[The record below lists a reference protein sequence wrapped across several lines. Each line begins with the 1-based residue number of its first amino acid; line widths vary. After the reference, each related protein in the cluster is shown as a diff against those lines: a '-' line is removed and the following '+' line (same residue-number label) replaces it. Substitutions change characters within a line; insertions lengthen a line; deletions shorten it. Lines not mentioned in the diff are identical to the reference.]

1 MTLLRLIEQRKRAK
15 AMLVDTSVYIVPWKR
30 LTLFTLTGLD
40 WKVDSPARCV
50 TCVIIHTVSNV
61 TSHCALAT
69 IKTIIRCRSPCRMRD
84 EFSWYRSCW
93 CQWIQINTDPD
104 KYDENSV
111 SKDVESIILGRV
123 AVYFQLEG
131 RHDLI
136 KLIATNFVDISS
148 DAKWRKYLKTS
159 WQFDFE
165 SSTHD
170 EFKGHLCEQLCQYP
184 SNC

>member
-1 MTLLRLIEQRKRAK
+1 MEDAKYSGRDWIQTGNWPQVRCKPAYNRTSPGDIAQALRCGSPHSSLPLLRFL
-15 AMLVDTSVYIVPWKR
+15 TSFILSLLQLGIFNGFYKLLEW
-30 LTLFTLTGLD
+30 
-40 WKVDSPARCV
+40 SEHA
-50 TCVIIHTVSNV
+50 
-61 TSHCALAT
+61 
-69 IKTIIRCRSPCRMRD
+69 
-84 EFSWYRSCW
+84 
-93 CQWIQINTDPD
+93 
-104 KYDENSV
+104 SV

-123 AVYFQLEG
+123 AAYFQFEG
-131 RHDLI
+131 RHDLV